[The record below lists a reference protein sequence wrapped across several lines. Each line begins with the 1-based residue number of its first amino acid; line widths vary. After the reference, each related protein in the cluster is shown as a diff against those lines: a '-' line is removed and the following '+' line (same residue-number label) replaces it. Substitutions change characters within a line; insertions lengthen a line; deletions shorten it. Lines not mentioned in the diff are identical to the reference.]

1 MDYITSWIRE
11 IILLILMAVLL
22 ELLLPN
28 STLQRYVRMVVGLL
42 LLLALLKPVLSVFD
56 TNVNDMLSVFSSS
69 AIVSDDQIKNSIKSQ
84 KKEIQASQR
93 AYIEKQ
99 MGVQWKKQAQKEV
112 SDRFR
117 MDVDNVEV
125 TLDDLQFGRS
135 RTNIKKVTVYLSKQV
150 KDKQGKTDPV
160 KPVTVDVSKGPDQS
174 SDDNGKNGKAGKIR
188 TFLAKQWKLP
198 RTKIT
203 VVLEAP

>member
-56 TNVNDMLSVFSSS
+56 TNVNDMLSAFSSS
-69 AIVSDDQIKNSIKSQ
+69 AIVSDNQIKNSIKNQ

-125 TLDDLQFGRS
+125 TLSDLQFGSS

-150 KDKQGKTDPV
+150 KDRQGKTNPV
-160 KPVTVDVSKGPDQS
+160 KPVTVDVSEGPDQS
-174 SDDNGKNGKAGKIR
+174 SDDNGKNGKAEKIR
-188 TFLAKQWKLP
+188 TFLAKQWKLS
-198 RTKIT
+198 REKIT